1 MANIECHYQFFSALG
16 LRVTSRKQHID
27 LAKGIAIILVVYG
40 HAAAQM
46 IDTDFYAQHLEV
58 QAKMIFG
65 FVMPLFFIIS
75 GALQRSRLESKQF
88 SHYTYLV
95 KIIISI
101 LLPFFSLSFI
111 FLILNVALNKYIN
124 SPSIKD
130 MICALLFMQSNGD
143 LMPSGVLWYLFT
155 LFCFAFFTYIWVGL
169 FKIGS
174 LYLVVFALM
183 LRIIHFSFFK
193 EVHYFAIDKLSF
205 FFLYYIL
212 GYIIFQYIVN
222 CQVIAKQKNIFV
234 C

>member
-1 MANIECHYQFFSALG
+1 M
-16 LRVTSRKQHID
+16 
-27 LAKGIAIILVVYG
+27 
-40 HAAAQM
+40 
-46 IDTDFYAQHLEV
+46 
-58 QAKMIFG
+58 
-65 FVMPLFFIIS
+65 
-75 GALQRSRLESKQF
+75 
-88 SHYTYLV
+88 
-95 KIIISI
+95 
-101 LLPFFSLSFI
+101 
-111 FLILNVALNKYIN
+111 
-124 SPSIKD
+124 
-130 MICALLFMQSNGD
+130 CALLFMQSNGD

-169 FKIGS
+169 FKIES

-234 C
+234 CLLIYLMLFFEKIYFHIDSVIVTIITVSGISGVMGAFFVIGVCCHISTKSNNNIFIKFIIYCGQLSILIYVFHMPTFTLLKIIAESFNCPNNYLKQFILFFPGVLLPLFYGKLLSFDKRIYRVLLGRTP